1 MISNYLVESM
11 VREAYR
17 GDFSLSNVSR
27 NGLDIVV
34 YLPKGSTRPDHAL
47 TSCDMYAM
55 RRDVMYPNISS
66 DAQSPRDV

>member
-1 MISNYLVESM
+1 M

-17 GDFSLSNVSR
+17 GDFSVSKVSR
-27 NGLDIVV
+27 NGGLDIVV

-47 TSCDMYAM
+47 ASCDMYAM
-55 RRDVMYPNISS
+55 RCDISKYID